1 MEESLLKSAIC
12 GSILFLIC
20 LAAGVEAD
28 GPQFWTSR
36 SRNDFMSGKAEGVSI
51 LADES
56 LALAPKVKLITEI
69 GEPYIWT
76 LVSDGSDALYAATG
90 HEGRVLKISASG
102 DTATVYDALEPDV
115 YALAVKANGDLF
127 IGASPEGRVYRIPKG
142 KTQGDTFFDPEEK
155 YIWDLEF
162 GPDGDLYVAV
172 GSKGRIYRV
181 DQKGNGKLVLDSEET
196 HIISMTFDR
205 EGNLLAGS
213 SSNALLYQVN
223 SGGSVSIIYDSPLK
237 EIKSIVVDSQNN
249 LFVAAFEIQTPAE
262 QAKRL
267 LPQPGISTDTPSN
280 GEDSKEGESSKS
292 PQEFILSRPPQ
303 PRGPAANSEIYF
315 FDQDRFITRLWRGT
329 GEAVMSLGMME
340 DDRAVFVS
348 KKEEN
353 NLLVVDK
360 RGELTLLNSFEESDV
375 TGFLPQAERMLIC
388 TANPGKVFEIA
399 KGYLSRG
406 TFTSKVLNGGLPSK
420 WGRISWEGQIPSS
433 TRVYFRTRSGNTARP
448 DTTWSQWSESLREK
462 PGADITS
469 PPRRYFQWQALLES
483 DNPGMTPRLTE
494 ITVSYLR
501 RNRPPMI
508 SPIRLMPQGL
518 FIKPSPSAVEKPE
531 LKKTYPY
538 EVEKMLNNKKK
549 STTENPFQG
558 EKEYEKRFRMAGWNA
573 NDPNGDE
580 LRYNIYYRGI
590 SESTWRPLEL
600 NIAENSVI
608 FDTESMADGKYLLKI
623 SAHDSL
629 DNPGGRAESS
639 ERTSP
644 VFTVDNTPPSIQN
657 FRVSKLNNGLGF
669 EVSFKVRDQTSRIER
684 VEVAVDAEKAR
695 RVAPVDEIQDS
706 LEENFRLAWEKV
718 SPGEHTVTVQAYD
731 QFYNLV
737 TVRQSIKLP

>member
-12 GSILFLIC
+12 SSTLFLIC

-56 LALAPKVKLITEI
+56 LALAPNVKLITDI

-76 LVSDGSDALYAATG
+76 LVSNRSGARYAATG
-90 HEGRVLKISASG
+90 HEGRVLKISARG

-115 YALAVKANGDLF
+115 YALAVNANGDLF
-127 IGASPEGRVYRIPKG
+127 VGASPEGRVYRVPKG
-142 KTQGDTFFDPEEK
+142 KTQGETFFDPEEK

-162 GPDGDLYVAV
+162 GPDGELYVAV

-181 DQKGNGKLVLDSEET
+181 DRSGNGELVLDSEEA
-196 HIISMTFDR
+196 HILSMTFDR
-205 EGNLLAGS
+205 KGNLLAGS
-213 SSNALLYQVN
+213 SGSALLYQVDP
-223 SGGSVSIIYDSPLK
+223 GGSVSIIYDSPLK
-237 EIKSIVVDSQNN
+237 DIRSIVVDSQNN

-262 QAKRL
+262 QAKGI

-280 GEDSKEGESSKS
+280 EKDSKEGESSKA
-292 PQEFILSRPPQ
+292 PQQFILGRPSQ
-303 PRGPAANSEIYF
+303 LRGPAANSEIYF
-315 FDQDRFITRLWRGT
+315 FDQDRFVTRLWRGT
-329 GEAVMSLGMME
+329 GETVMSLGMME
-340 DDRAVFVS
+340 DGRAVFVS

-375 TGFLPQAERMLIC
+375 TGFLPVAGRMLIC
-388 TANPGKVFEIA
+388 TGNPGKVFEVA

-448 DTTWSQWSESLREK
+448 DTTWSLWSESLREK
-462 PGADITS
+462 SGADISS
-469 PPRRYFQWQALLES
+469 PPRRYFQWQAVLES
-483 DNPGMTPRLTE
+483 DNPGVTPRLTE
-494 ITVSYLR
+494 VTVSYLR

-518 FIKPSPSAVEKPE
+518 FVKRPPSTVGKPE
-531 LKKTYPY
+531 VKKTYPY
-538 EVEKMLNNKKK
+538 EVEKLLNNKKK
-549 STTENPFQG
+549 RSTENPFQG
-558 EKEYEKRFRMAGWNA
+558 KKEYEKRFRMAGWNA

-580 LRYNIYYRGI
+580 LRYNVHYRGI

-600 NIAENSVI
+600 NIAENSVV
-608 FDTESMADGKYLLKI
+608 FDTESMADGKYLLKVT
-623 SAHDSL
+623 AHDSL

-639 ERTSP
+639 ERISP

-706 LEENFRLAWEKV
+706 LEEDFRLVWEKV

-731 QFYNLV
+731 QCYNLV
-737 TVRQSIKLP
+737 TVRQSIKTP